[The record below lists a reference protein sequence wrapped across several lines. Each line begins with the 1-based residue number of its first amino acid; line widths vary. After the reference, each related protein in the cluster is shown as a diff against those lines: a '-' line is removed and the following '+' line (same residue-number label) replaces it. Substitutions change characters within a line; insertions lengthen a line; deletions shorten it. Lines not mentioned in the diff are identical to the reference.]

1 MNCHETIIFNN
12 IKFYVHPIYN
22 RYAASK
28 DGQIYGK
35 KHKIILKQNVNTGN
49 GGYLYFFAYNEK
61 GRKNYSISRFVYEC
75 FNGKIPN
82 DKQIDHIDNNKYN
95 NRVDNLQLL
104 SLKENTRKAHN
115 KSVKSFNIET
125 RKEKQFRSIKEAS
138 EELGIC
144 SSSIC
149 LNCKK
154 KSKFA
159 TSKKDGMIYIFNYI

>member
-1 MNCHETIIFNN
+1 MNCHENIILNN

-28 DGQIYGK
+28 DGQIFGK
-35 KHKIILKQNVNTGN
+35 KHKIVLKQNVNTGN

-75 FNGKIPN
+75 FYGEIPN
-82 DKQIDHIDNNKYN
+82 DKQVDHIDNNKYN
-95 NRVDNLQLL
+95 NRLDNLQLL
-104 SLKENTRKAHN
+104 SCKENIKKAHN

-125 RKEKQFRSIKEAS
+125 RKEKKFRSIKEAS
-138 EELGIC
+138 EELGVS

-149 LNCKK
+149 SNCKK
-154 KSKFA
+154 KTKIVRS
-159 TSKKDGMIYIFNYI
+159 KDGMIYIFNYT

>member
-28 DGQIYGK
+28 DGEIFGK
-35 KHKIILKQNVNTGN
+35 KHKIIIKQNVNKGN
-49 GGYLYFFAYNEK
+49 GGYLHFYAYNEK
-61 GRKNYSISRFVYEC
+61 GRRFYSVARFVYEC

-82 DKQIDHIDNNKYN
+82 DKQVDHIDNSKYN
-95 NRVDNLQLL
+95 NHLDNLQLL
-104 SLKENTRKAHN
+104 SCKENIKKSKC

-125 RKEKQFRSIKEAS
+125 REEKKFRSIKEAS
-138 EELGIC
+138 EEIGIC

-159 TSKKDGMIYIFNYI
+159 KSKKDGMIFIFNYI